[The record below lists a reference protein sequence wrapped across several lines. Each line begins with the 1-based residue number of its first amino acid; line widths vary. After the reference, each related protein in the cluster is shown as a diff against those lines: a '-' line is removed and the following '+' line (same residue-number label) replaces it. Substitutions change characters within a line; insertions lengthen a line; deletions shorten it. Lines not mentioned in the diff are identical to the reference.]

1 MKHSIST
8 KKKSGKI
15 KIIIIVAISI
25 LLACAVAFAGVVVYD
40 KYFYY
45 QPTERDNHMQVAT
58 EAAQKNEK
66 ILIRT
71 DADADPVYINA
82 IEGMP
87 KNCYDDNSFFTNS
100 YGFKAY
106 KDNDSTIST
115 VGIDVSYVQGDI
127 DWEMVKSSGVDY
139 AIIRCGG
146 RGYGESGILYE
157 DEKFEQNIQ
166 GAIDAG
172 LDVGVYFYSQA
183 ISVEEAKEEAEY
195 TLKLIKN
202 YDIKYPV
209 VFDWEH
215 YEYEDART
223 DDVDRETLTSIAKQY
238 CSVVDKAGYTPV
250 IYANRSIL
258 YFEYDLAALS
268 DIELWLAS
276 YEDVP
281 DFYYDFG
288 MWQYSTDGTIDG
300 IDGTVDL
307 NICMYNY

>member
-1 MKHSIST
+1 
-8 KKKSGKI
+8 
-15 KIIIIVAISI
+15 
-25 LLACAVAFAGVVVYD
+25 
-40 KYFYY
+40 
-45 QPTERDNHMQVAT
+45 
-58 EAAQKNEK
+58 
-66 ILIRT
+66 
-71 DADADPVYINA
+71 
-82 IEGMP
+82 MP